1 MLAVGLATTSAL
13 LATPGARAAGT
24 GAAAAVAPPQPTPRN
39 ASGEASEKASGDASV
54 AEPPPAAALP
64 PTAPKTKI
72 FPKLRAP
79 SLLHKNQFGIAVM
92 PGIGFRVIAPY
103 KEMVSCGE
111 QAKRVCTGRLP
122 FFLDVQPSFGFA
134 EHWDVIV
141 DLRFGHDVTLVGGQR
156 QQEQLVGSAETVTVV
171 ERQGEDHGLRVA
183 QLGGQRRGQVERLA
197 LLVGALL
204 GRDPG
209 GHGGGR
215 PGVRGQRVGA
225 DVAAHERGLRPD
237 GQPLGLGEIGQLAAG
252 RVRAL
257 DAGVDAKNGHGIC
270 SLIEVLNVQ
279 HGLR

>member
-141 DLRFGHDVTLVGGQR
+141 DLRFGIEADFTQSH
-156 QQEQLVGSAETVTVV
+156 QLA
-171 ERQGEDHGLRVA
+171 VA
-183 QLGGQRRGQVERLA
+183 
-197 LLVGALL
+197 
-204 GRDPG
+204 
-209 GHGGGR
+209 
-215 PGVRGQRVGA
+215 PGVRYWVDNDAQTKFYATIQGVIDATAQNNTAVRGTDVGFRNA
-225 DVAAHERGLRPD
+225 NGFMFDVMRNFAVYLQFGETIGFVRWLRF
-237 GQPLGLGEIGQLAAG
+237 EI
-252 RVRAL
+252 
-257 DAGVDAKNGHGIC
+257 DAGVG
-270 SLIEVLNVQ
+270 VQ
-279 HGLR
+279 VRIP